1 MFYLRDLPRYEA
13 LRERVA
19 RYPNINARAVEG
31 FLVLLR
37 VASDTLGGI
46 EAWLAQHGMSQ
57 GKFTLLMILNRDPH
71 VGMLPSELADRSGV
85 TRATITGLLDGLE
98 REHLVR
104 RENHAHDRRK
114 AVVFLTLE
122 GQKQLDAIL
131 PGYYEQINLLMGE
144 LSQGDK
150 EGLVDLLVKVNHRL
164 PGLWTAAG
172 RPRKFQLPEDLQNST
187 QVAPDSTKVQPESI
201 IPE

>member
-13 LRERVA
+13 LRERVV
-19 RYPNINARAVEG
+19 RYPNVDPRAVEA

-57 GKFTLLMILNRDPH
+57 GKFTLLMILNRDPK

-98 REHLVR
+98 REDLVR
-104 RENHAHDRRK
+104 REHHAHDRRK
-114 AVVFLTLE
+114 AVVHLTQS
-122 GQKQLDAIL
+122 GQRLLDGIV
-131 PGYYEQINLLMGE
+131 PGYYQRLGDLMGE
-144 LSQGDK
+144 MSEEEKRQLI
-150 EGLVDLLVKVNHRL
+150 DLLVKLNRKL
-164 PGLWTAAG
+164 PGLWEAAG
-172 RPRKFQLPEDLQNST
+172 RPRKFPLPEDTETLPNPTETPSEPAKST
-187 QVAPDSTKVQPESI
+187 
-201 IPE
+201 

>member
-13 LRERVA
+13 IRERVT
-19 RYPNINARAVEG
+19 RYPGIDPRGVEA
-31 FLVLLR
+31 FLVLMR
-37 VASDTLGGI
+37 VASDTLAGV

-57 GKFTLLMILNRDPH
+57 GKFTLLMILNRDPK
-71 VGMLPSELADRSGV
+71 VGMLPSELAERSGV

-98 REHLVR
+98 RENLVR

-114 AVVFLTLE
+114 AVVRLTPE
-122 GQKQLDAIL
+122 GTALLDKIVSS
-131 PGYYEQINLLMGE
+131 YYERLADLMSE
-144 LSQGDK
+144 LAEPEKRDLI
-150 EGLVDLLVKVNHRL
+150 ELLVKINHKL

-172 RPRKFQLPEDLQNST
+172 RPRKFPLPEDPQQGPGFSPAGT
-187 QVAPDSTKVQPESI
+187 DVAASI

>member
-13 LRERVA
+13 IRERVT
-19 RYPNINARAVEG
+19 RYPNIDPRAVEA
-31 FLVLLR
+31 FLVLMR
-37 VASDTLGGI
+37 VSSDTLAGV

-57 GKFTLLMILNRDPH
+57 GKFTLLMILNRDPK

-98 REHLVR
+98 RERLVR

-114 AVVFLTLE
+114 AIVRLTPE
-122 GQKQLDAIL
+122 GQSLLDGIVS
-131 PGYYEQINLLMGE
+131 GYYERVADLMLEMAEGE
-144 LSQGDK
+144 K
-150 EGLVDLLVKVNHRL
+150 RMLVDLLVKINHRL
-164 PGLWTAAG
+164 PALWTAAG
-172 RPRKFQLPEDLQNST
+172 RPRKFPLPEDQQDAAVTLESDPT
-187 QVAPDSTKVQPESI
+187 GSI